1 MLSPLSHIV
10 TRDFHRFLSQTERV
24 IGQLTIGKAND
35 FRDITLRFDDR
46 LTTVLKGSLP
56 EGRGAATQWRQ
67 VIDLLAQK
75 PGDLANQDV
84 QAGLTRLRDLHDR
97 VSEQDRLAA
106 VQSLNGRLR
115 SAPLLVYLTADS
127 DAICD
132 AAMAAADLSP
142 EIYEDAFPRLSRR
155 AQERL
160 LSQGFTA
167 SEQVEEEAPDTVEEP
182 EPTDISLPEEAAAN
196 DIAADDPG
204 EPAERVAESQIS
216 ALVEKIADYQK
227 NRSVEALSETSDERG
242 IPGLSLE
249 SLETIRFETDET
261 GTIVWTEGPPKGAIV
276 GVTIAQPAF
285 DDGPG
290 PDAYGAAAFRQRM
303 PMENARMRLCGAA
316 IIVGNWRMSAIPYFS
331 EETGRFEGYRGIMRR
346 PNVAEDARHDGIDVE
361 RREQLQQLIHE
372 LRTPLNAVI
381 GFSEIIE
388 QQLFGPA
395 SYEYRS
401 LARNIM
407 DEARRL
413 LAGFEDLD
421 IAVKV
426 DSGQLPE
433 SNGTA
438 KADWLFERMSQRL
451 QGLTQSKSVEL
462 NISKAEPVRPFALDG
477 ESLERIYARL
487 LSAAII
493 SCENGETLKGELR
506 TRIGLQPTNQFTL
519 SRPSRIKGVAENV
532 LLDPSQGIEGE
543 GGESSLLGLGFSLRL
558 VRNLAQSVGGSLTI
572 HEDNIALTLPAATTS
587 KIQIR
592 ETESD

>member
-1 MLSPLSHIV
+1 
-10 TRDFHRFLSQTERV
+10 
-24 IGQLTIGKAND
+24 
-35 FRDITLRFDDR
+35 LRFDDR

-56 EGRGAATQWRQ
+56 EGPGAATQWRQ

-84 QAGLTRLRDLHDR
+84 QAGLTRLRDLHER

-115 SAPLLVYLTADS
+115 SAPLLVYLTADA

-132 AAMAAADLSP
+132 AAMAAADLTP
-142 EIYEDAFPRLSRR
+142 EICADAFPRLSPR
-155 AQERL
+155 AQEQLQSR
-160 LSQGFTA
+160 GFA
-167 SEQVEEEAPDTVEEP
+167 
-182 EPTDISLPEEAAAN
+182 L
-196 DIAADDPG
+196 ADDKDGKQDGPTPLTG
-204 EPAERVAESQIS
+204 KEASPASRSADKKSAIDPPADHVADPADHVAESQIS

-227 NRSVEALSETSDERG
+227 NRLVEMPYPPINDGGHKSFFV
-242 IPGLSLE
+242 E

-261 GTIVWTEGPPKGAIV
+261 GTINWTEGPPKGAIV

-285 DDGPG
+285 DEGPG

-316 IIVGNWRMSAIPYFS
+316 IVTGDWRMSAIPYFS

-346 PNVAEDARHDGIDVE
+346 PNMAEDAGHSGIDVE

-433 SNGTA
+433 SNGTTR
-438 KADWLFERMSQRL
+438 ADWLFERMTQRL
-451 QGLTQSKSVEL
+451 QGLTQSNVVDL

-477 ESLERIYARL
+477 ESVERIFARL

-506 TRIGLQPTNQFTL
+506 TRIGVQPTNQFTL
-519 SRPSRIKGVAENV
+519 SRPSRIKGIAESV
-532 LLDPSQGIEGE
+532 LLDPSQGIDDE

-558 VRNLAQSVGGSLTI
+558 VRNLAQSAGGSLTI
-572 HEDNIALTLPAATTS
+572 NQDNIALTLPAAATS
-587 KIQIR
+587 KINVR
-592 ETESD
+592 ETESE

>member
-1 MLSPLSHIV
+1 M
-10 TRDFHRFLSQTERV
+10 
-24 IGQLTIGKAND
+24 
-35 FRDITLRFDDR
+35 RFDDR

-56 EGRGAATQWRQ
+56 EGPGAATQWRQ
-67 VIDLLAQK
+67 VVDLLAQK
-75 PGDLANQDV
+75 PGDLANHDV

-97 VSEQDRLAA
+97 VSEQDRMAA
-106 VQSLNGRLR
+106 VQSLKGRLR

-127 DAICD
+127 DLICD
-132 AAMAAADLSP
+132 AAMDAADLTP
-142 EIYEDAFPRLSRR
+142 EICEDAFPRLSLR
-155 AQERL
+155 ARKRL
-160 LSQGFTA
+160 QSQGFA
-167 SEQVEEEAPDTVEEP
+167 VAEDSQAPVAENVAPDSGGNVGDGPATESLEIGSVDAAEE
-182 EPTDISLPEEAAAN
+182 L
-196 DIAADDPG
+196 
-204 EPAERVAESQIS
+204 AESQIS

-227 NRSVEALSETSDERG
+227 NRPAEALHPEVHDDGHASFFV
-242 IPGLSLE
+242 E

-261 GTIVWTEGPPKGAIV
+261 GTINWTEGPPKGSIV
-276 GVTIAQPAF
+276 GVSIAQPAF
-285 DDGPG
+285 DEGPG

-316 IIVGNWRMSAIPYFS
+316 IVTGDWRMSALPYFS

-346 PNVAEDARHDGIDVE
+346 PNMAEDAGQVGVDVE

-433 SNGTA
+433 SNGTT
-438 KADWLFERMSQRL
+438 KADWLFERMTQRL
-451 QGLTQSKSVEL
+451 QGLTQSNVVDL

-477 ESLERIYARL
+477 ESVERIFARL

-506 TRIGLQPTNQFTL
+506 TRIGVQPTNRFTL
-519 SRPSRIKGVAENV
+519 SRPSRIKDVSESV
-532 LLDPSQGIEGE
+532 LLDPSQGIDGE

-558 VRNLAQSVGGSLTI
+558 VRNLAQSAGGSLTI
-572 HEDNIALTLPAATTS
+572 NEDNIALTLPAATTS
-587 KIQIR
+587 NLKIR
-592 ETESD
+592 ETESE

>member
-1 MLSPLSHIV
+1 M
-10 TRDFHRFLSQTERV
+10 
-24 IGQLTIGKAND
+24 
-35 FRDITLRFDDR
+35 RFDDR

-56 EGRGAATQWRQ
+56 EGSGAATQWRQ

-75 PGDLANQDV
+75 PGGLANQDV
-84 QAGLTRLRDLHDR
+84 QAGLTRLRDLHER
-97 VSEQDRLAA
+97 VSEQDRLIA

-115 SAPLLVYLTADS
+115 SAPLLVYLTADT
-127 DAICD
+127 DAVCD
-132 AAMAAADLSP
+132 AAMAAADLTP
-142 EIYEDAFPRLSRR
+142 DIIADAFPRLSPR
-155 AQERL
+155 AQQRL
-160 LSQGFTA
+160 QAQGYEFPGTQQESA
-167 SEQVEEEAPDTVEEP
+167 VPPTEP
-182 EPTDISLPEEAAAN
+182 EVPSSESDSDENIAMELPAN
-196 DIAADDPG
+196 PSEDPAG
-204 EPAERVAESQIS
+204 QLAESQIS

-227 NRSVEALSETSDERG
+227 KRPAEPPRLPVDDSSDDSFFG
-242 IPGLSLE
+242 E
-249 SLETIRFETDET
+249 SLETIRFETDES
-261 GTIVWTEGPPKGAIV
+261 GTINWTEGPPKGAIV

-285 DDGPG
+285 DEGPG

-303 PMENARMRLCGAA
+303 PMENARMRLCGAD
-316 IIVGNWRMSAIPYFS
+316 IVTGDWRMSAIPCFS
-331 EETGRFEGYRGIMRR
+331 EETGRFEGYRGVMRR
-346 PNVAEDARHDGIDVE
+346 PNMAEDAGQGGFNVE

-433 SNGTA
+433 SSGTT
-438 KADWLFERMSQRL
+438 KADWLFERMTQRL
-451 QGLTQSKSVEL
+451 QGLTQSKVVEL

-477 ESLERIYARL
+477 ESVERIFARL

-506 TRIGLQPTNQFTL
+506 TRIGVQPTNQFML
-519 SRPSRIKGVAENV
+519 SRPSRIKGVAEEK
-532 LLDPSQGIEGE
+532 LLDPSQGIDGDV
-543 GGESSLLGLGFSLRL
+543 GESSLLGLGFSLRL
-558 VRNLAQSVGGSLTI
+558 VRNLAQSAGGSLTI
-572 HEDNIALTLPAATTS
+572 NADNIALTLPAAATS
-587 KIQIR
+587 KIKIR
-592 ETESD
+592 ETESE

>member
-1 MLSPLSHIV
+1 M
-10 TRDFHRFLSQTERV
+10 
-24 IGQLTIGKAND
+24 
-35 FRDITLRFDDR
+35 RFDDR
-46 LTTVLKGSLP
+46 LNTVLKGNLP
-56 EGRGAATQWRQ
+56 EGSAAATQWRQ
-67 VIDLLAQK
+67 VIDLMAQK

-84 QAGLTRLRDLHDR
+84 QQGLTRLRDLHDR
-97 VSEQDRLAA
+97 VSDADRLAA

-115 SAPLLVYLTADS
+115 SAPLLVYLSADS

-132 AAMAAADLSP
+132 AAVAAADLTP
-142 EIYEDAFPRLSRR
+142 EISADAFPRLSER
-155 AQERL
+155 AQAQLR
-160 LSQGFTA
+160 SRGF
-167 SEQVEEEAPDTVEEP
+167 Q
-182 EPTDISLPEEAAAN
+182 
-196 DIAADDPG
+196 AADEQPVDVSPVAEDERKSAGRVHERPSSEVSG
-204 EPAERVAESQIS
+204 ESAPVVPAEKTEESQIS

-227 NRSVEALSETSDERG
+227 NRSVEATGQPAGETGNKVSF
-242 IPGLSLE
+242 LE
-249 SLETIRFETDET
+249 SLEAIRFETDES
-261 GTIVWTEGPPKGAIV
+261 GTIMWTEGPPVGAIV

-303 PMENARMRLCGAA
+303 PMENARMRLCGAS
-316 IIVGNWRMSAIPYFS
+316 IVAGDWRMSAIPFFS

-346 PNVAEDARHDGIDVE
+346 PNIAEDAGHSSIDLE

-395 SYEYRS
+395 SFEYRS

-433 SNGTA
+433 SVGTT
-438 KADWLFERMSQRL
+438 KADWLFERMTQRL
-451 QGLTQSKSVEL
+451 QGLTQSKTVDL

-477 ESLERIYARL
+477 ESVERIFARL

-493 SCENGETLKGELR
+493 ACENGETLKGELR
-506 TRIGLQPTNQFTL
+506 TRIGVQPTNQFTL
-519 SRPSRIKGVAENV
+519 SRPSRIKDIAESV
-532 LLDPSQGIEGE
+532 LLDPSQGIDGDV
-543 GGESSLLGLGFSLRL
+543 GESSLLGLGFSLRL
-558 VRNLAQSVGGSLTI
+558 VRNLAQAAGGSLTI
-572 HEDNIALTLPAATTS
+572 NKDNIALTLPAAAPG
-587 KIQIR
+587 KINVR
-592 ETESD
+592 ETEIE

>member
-1 MLSPLSHIV
+1 MSHIV
-10 TRDFHRFLSQTERV
+10 TRIFPSFPLLRERV
-24 IGQLTIGKAND
+24 IAKLTTVYNKSYQDQI
-35 FRDITLRFDDR
+35 LRFDDR
-46 LTTVLKGSLP
+46 LNTVLKGNLP
-56 EGRGAATQWRQ
+56 EGSAAATQWRQ
-67 VIDLLAQK
+67 VIDLMAQK

-84 QAGLTRLRDLHDR
+84 QQGLTRLRDLHDR
-97 VSEQDRLAA
+97 VSDADRLAA

-115 SAPLLVYLTADS
+115 SAPLLVYLSADS

-132 AAMAAADLSP
+132 AAVAAADLTP
-142 EIYEDAFPRLSRR
+142 EISADAFPRLSER
-155 AQERL
+155 AQAQLR
-160 LSQGFTA
+160 SRGF
-167 SEQVEEEAPDTVEEP
+167 Q
-182 EPTDISLPEEAAAN
+182 
-196 DIAADDPG
+196 AADEQPVDVSPVAEDERKSAGRVYERPSSEVSG
-204 EPAERVAESQIS
+204 ESAPVVPAEKTEESQIS

-227 NRSVEALSETSDERG
+227 NRSVEATGQPAGETGNKVSF
-242 IPGLSLE
+242 LE
-249 SLETIRFETDET
+249 SLEAIRFETDES
-261 GTIVWTEGPPKGAIV
+261 GTIMWTEGPPVGAIV

-303 PMENARMRLCGAA
+303 PMENARMRLCGAS
-316 IIVGNWRMSAIPYFS
+316 IVAGDWRMSAIPFFS

-346 PNVAEDARHDGIDVE
+346 PNIAEDAGHSSIDLE

-395 SYEYRS
+395 SFEYRS

-433 SNGTA
+433 SVGTT
-438 KADWLFERMSQRL
+438 KADWLFERMTQRL
-451 QGLTQSKSVEL
+451 QGLTQSKTVDL

-477 ESLERIYARL
+477 ESVERIFARL

-493 SCENGETLKGELR
+493 ACENGETLKGELR
-506 TRIGLQPTNQFTL
+506 TRIGVQPTNQFTL
-519 SRPSRIKGVAENV
+519 SRPSRIKDIAESV
-532 LLDPSQGIEGE
+532 LLDPSQGIDGDV
-543 GGESSLLGLGFSLRL
+543 GESSLLGLGFSLRL
-558 VRNLAQSVGGSLTI
+558 VRNLAQAAGGSLTI
-572 HEDNIALTLPAATTS
+572 NKDNIALTLPAAAPG
-587 KIQIR
+587 KINVR
-592 ETESD
+592 ETEIE

>member
-1 MLSPLSHIV
+1 M
-10 TRDFHRFLSQTERV
+10 
-24 IGQLTIGKAND
+24 
-35 FRDITLRFDDR
+35 RFDDR
-46 LTTVLKGSLP
+46 LNTVLKGSLP
-56 EGRGAATQWRQ
+56 EGSAAATQWRQ
-67 VIDLLAQK
+67 VIDLMAQK

-84 QAGLTRLRDLHDR
+84 QQGLTRLRDLHDR
-97 VSEQDRLAA
+97 VSDADRLAA

-115 SAPLLVYLTADS
+115 SAPLLVYLSADS

-132 AAMAAADLSP
+132 AAVAAADLTP
-142 EIYEDAFPRLSRR
+142 EISADAFPRLSER
-155 AQERL
+155 AQAQLR
-160 LSQGFTA
+160 SRGF
-167 SEQVEEEAPDTVEEP
+167 Q
-182 EPTDISLPEEAAAN
+182 
-196 DIAADDPG
+196 AADEQPVDVSPVAEDERKSAGRVHERPSSEVSG
-204 EPAERVAESQIS
+204 ESAPVVPAEKTEESQIS

-227 NRSVEALSETSDERG
+227 NRSVEATGQPAGETGNKVSF
-242 IPGLSLE
+242 LE
-249 SLETIRFETDET
+249 SLEAIRFETDES
-261 GTIVWTEGPPKGAIV
+261 GTIMWTEGPPVGAIV

-303 PMENARMRLCGAA
+303 PMENARMRLCGAS
-316 IIVGNWRMSAIPYFS
+316 IVAGDWRMSAIPFFS

-346 PNVAEDARHDGIDVE
+346 PNIAEDAGHSSIDLE

-395 SYEYRS
+395 SFEYRS

-433 SNGTA
+433 SVGTT
-438 KADWLFERMSQRL
+438 KADWLFERMTQRL
-451 QGLTQSKSVEL
+451 QGLTQSKTVDL

-477 ESLERIYARL
+477 ESVERIFARL

-493 SCENGETLKGELR
+493 ACENGETLKGELR
-506 TRIGLQPTNQFTL
+506 TRIGVQPTNQFTL
-519 SRPSRIKGVAENV
+519 SRPSRIKDIAESV
-532 LLDPSQGIEGE
+532 LLDPSQGIDGDV
-543 GGESSLLGLGFSLRL
+543 GESSLLGLGFSLRL
-558 VRNLAQSVGGSLTI
+558 VRNLAQAAGGSLTI
-572 HEDNIALTLPAATTS
+572 NKDNIALTLPAAAPG
-587 KIQIR
+587 KINVR
-592 ETESD
+592 ETEIE

>member
-1 MLSPLSHIV
+1 
-10 TRDFHRFLSQTERV
+10 
-24 IGQLTIGKAND
+24 
-35 FRDITLRFDDR
+35 LRFDDR

-56 EGRGAATQWRQ
+56 EGAGAATQWRQ

-84 QAGLTRLRDLHDR
+84 QAGLTRLRDLHER
-97 VSEQDRLAA
+97 VSEQDRLIA

-115 SAPLLVYLTADS
+115 SAPLLVYLTADT

-132 AAMAAADLSP
+132 AAMTAADLTP
-142 EIYEDAFPRLSRR
+142 EICADAFPRLSPHAQQRLR
-155 AQERL
+155 AQ
-160 LSQGFTA
+160 GFAVVDDQPARSVLQTA
-167 SEQVEEEAPDTVEEP
+167 EEAP
-182 EPTDISLPEEAAAN
+182 
-196 DIAADDPG
+196 
-204 EPAERVAESQIS
+204 PAEDSTSEMPVSDVIDSPADQPADSAEQLAESQIS

-227 NRSVEALSETSDERG
+227 NRPVDMARAAEIEGNGKGFFA
-242 IPGLSLE
+242 E
-249 SLETIRFETDET
+249 SLETIRFETDES
-261 GTIVWTEGPPKGAIV
+261 GTINWTEGPPKGAIV

-285 DDGPG
+285 DEGPG

-316 IIVGNWRMSAIPYFS
+316 IVAGDWRMSAIPCFS
-331 EETGRFEGYRGIMRR
+331 EETGRFEGYRGVMRR
-346 PNVAEDARHDGIDVE
+346 PNMAEDAGHGGIDVE

-395 SYEYRS
+395 SFEYRS

-433 SNGTA
+433 SSGTT
-438 KADWLFERMSQRL
+438 KADWLFERMTQRL
-451 QGLTQSKSVEL
+451 QGLTQSKVVEL

-477 ESLERIYARL
+477 ESVERIFARL

-493 SCENGETLKGELR
+493 SCENGEILKGELR
-506 TRIGLQPTNQFTL
+506 TRIGVQPTNQFTL
-519 SRPSRIKGVAENV
+519 SRPSRIKDVAESI
-532 LLDPSQGIEGE
+532 LLDPSQGIDGE
-543 GGESSLLGLGFSLRL
+543 IGESSLLGLGFSLRL
-558 VRNLAQSVGGSLTI
+558 VRNLAQSAGGSLTI
-572 HEDNIALTLPAATTS
+572 NADNIALTLPAATTS
-587 KIQIR
+587 KIKIR
-592 ETESD
+592 ETESE

>member
-1 MLSPLSHIV
+1 M
-10 TRDFHRFLSQTERV
+10 
-24 IGQLTIGKAND
+24 
-35 FRDITLRFDDR
+35 RFDDR

-56 EGRGAATQWRQ
+56 EGTGAATQWRQ

-106 VQSLNGRLR
+106 VQSLSGRLR

-132 AAMAAADLSP
+132 AAMAAADLTP
-142 EIYEDAFPRLSRR
+142 EICADAYPRLSLR
-155 AQERL
+155 AQKRL
-160 LSQGFTA
+160 QSQGFEAAVDQPSRPTAQNA
-167 SEQVEEEAPDTVEEP
+167 SEAP
-182 EPTDISLPEEAAAN
+182 LPVRSARERPAN
-196 DIAADDPG
+196 DPPAD
-204 EPAERVAESQIS
+204 EPADPAENLAESQIS

-227 NRSVEALSETSDERG
+227 NRPVEIPRASINDDSDKRFFVEA
-242 IPGLSLE
+242 
-249 SLETIRFETDET
+249 LETIRFETDES
-261 GTIVWTEGPPKGAIV
+261 GTITWTEGPPKGAIV

-285 DDGPG
+285 DEGPG

-316 IIVGNWRMSAIPYFS
+316 IVTGNWRMSAIPYFS

-346 PNVAEDARHDGIDVE
+346 PNIAEDAGHSSIDLE

-433 SNGTA
+433 LTGTA
-438 KADWLFERMSQRL
+438 NADWLFERMTQRL
-451 QGLTQSKSVEL
+451 QGLTQSKVVDL

-477 ESLERIYARL
+477 ESVERIFARL

-506 TRIGLQPTNQFTL
+506 TRIGVQPTNQFTL
-519 SRPSRIKGVAENV
+519 SRPSRIKDVAESV
-532 LLDPSQGIEGE
+532 LLDPSQGIDGE

-558 VRNLAQSVGGSLTI
+558 VRNLAQSAGGSLTI
-572 HEDNIALTLPAATTS
+572 SADNIALTLPAAATS
-587 KIQIR
+587 KINIR
-592 ETESD
+592 ETESE